1 MGGKTVYLS
10 LTEGG
15 AWGVVVVALIGF
27 SEDGKFKLLDNLSPE
42 EVAEKAVKVGE

>member
-15 AWGVVVVALIGF
+15 TAGVVVVAVIGF
-27 SEDGKFKLLDNLSPE
+27 SEDGKFKLFDNLSRKE
-42 EVAEKAVKVGE
+42 FEEKAARIME